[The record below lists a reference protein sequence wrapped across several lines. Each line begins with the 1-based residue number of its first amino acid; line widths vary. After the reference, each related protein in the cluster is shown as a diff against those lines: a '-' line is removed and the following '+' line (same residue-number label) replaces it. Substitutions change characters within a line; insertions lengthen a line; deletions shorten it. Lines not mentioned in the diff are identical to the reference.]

1 MRTKRSRRRRPIHRK
16 RGNSLVLSLI
26 ILVILIFGFRR
37 GYRRGLV
44 LQVLNTI
51 GYIVVWIAARVFAK
65 PLATGIG
72 QFIGNLSLNSSAS
85 AVTAAQSSSFF
96 LNGLAFSAILTVGF
110 FIVHR
115 IAYGVN
121 KVTWLPVIHQ
131 VNSLAGGFI
140 NLVIRYVVIFL
151 ILNLM
156 ILLPVKGFQD
166 SYQTSPVAQWI
177 VKQTPVLSK
186 QVYSWWLIEH

>member
-1 MRTKRSRRRRPIHRK
+1 M
-16 RGNSLVLSLI
+16 LLSLI
-26 ILVILIFGFRR
+26 ILAILIFGFRR

-44 LQVLNTI
+44 LQILTTI
-51 GYIVVWIAARVFAK
+51 GYLVVWIVARFGAK

-72 QFIGNLSLNSSAS
+72 QFVGNLSLDSSVS
-85 AVTAAQSSSFF
+85 AVAASQSSSFF
-96 LNGLAFSAILTVGF
+96 LNGLAFSAILTVGY

-115 IAYGVN
+115 VAYALN

-131 VNSLAGGFI
+131 VNSLAGGLI

-151 ILNLM
+151 TLNLL
-156 ILLPVKGFQD
+156 ILVPISGFQS
-166 SYQTSPVAQWI
+166 SYQSSSVAQWI

-186 QVYSWWLIEH
+186 RVFNWWLTEQKQKTSATGSGERGVL

>member
-1 MRTKRSRRRRPIHRK
+1 MPYSPRRQTRRK
-16 RGNSLVLSLI
+16 RGNSLLLSLI
-26 ILVILIFGFRR
+26 ILIILIFGFRR

-51 GYIVVWIAARVFAK
+51 GYIVVWVAARFLAK

-121 KVTWLPVIHQ
+121 KVTWLPVIYQ
-131 VNSLAGGFI
+131 VNSLAGGLI

-166 SYQTSPVAQWI
+166 SYQASPVAQWI

-186 QVYSWWLIEH
+186 QVYHWWLTEH